1 MKHYIDLGTHKF
13 EGLQEFSE
21 KLNID
26 NSWSVYCYE
35 ANPFVYEKASELKKE
50 KEEKYI
56 KFVFENKAVLDENGF
71 ITFHAHK
78 GAWWSQDGNRY
89 DDSWDWGSNAL
100 DKPPVYDTGNGTVF
114 DNVDCTV
121 PSIDILDIFN
131 PICEND
137 TEAEIY
143 IKCDIEGS
151 EFAVLPRLLESP
163 HINKIKKIF
172 IEWHERFWSTNGTG
186 EYEQRVIEKNEIIK
200 KMESYGIECYNHS

>member
-26 NSWSVYCYE
+26 ETWSVYCYE
-35 ANPFVYEKASELKKE
+35 ANPFTYEKAQEYREEYEKK
-50 KEEKYI
+50 YV

-78 GAWWSQDGNRY
+78 GAWWTGDDNRY
-89 DDSWDWGSNAL
+89 DEKWDWASNAL
-100 DKPPVYDTGNGTVF
+100 DKPPVYDTGNGTLF
-114 DNVDCTV
+114 DTVDCSV
-121 PSIDILDIFN
+121 PALDIRNIFD
-131 PICEND
+131 PIFEED
-137 TEAEIY
+137 SEAEVY

-163 HINKIKKIF
+163 NANKIKKIF
-172 IEWHERFWSTNGTG
+172 IEWHERFWRTNNSG
-186 EYEQRVIEKNEIIK
+186 EYEERVAEKMEIIK
-200 KMESYGIECYNHS
+200 KMKSLGIECYTHS